1 MIMKHFRLTY
11 SLLATAALASTL
23 FVDTCN
29 AASSDDA
36 RIAVGQHQFSSSCAM
51 CHATEKSQ
59 GTIVG
64 PNLSGVYGRKIGKL
78 AGFQY
83 SETLHNAKGTWD
95 EATLNAFLKS
105 PQTAQPGTAMPFSG
119 IKNDDARS
127 ALVAYLK
134 SLH

>member
-1 MIMKHFRLTY
+1 MKLPRFTY
-11 SLLATAALASTL
+11 SLLAAAAFSSALG
-23 FVDTCN
+23 VNTCN
-29 AASSDDA
+29 AAPSDDA
-36 RIAVGQHQFSSSCAM
+36 RISVGQHQFSSSCAM

-64 PNLSGVYGRKIGKL
+64 PNLSGVYGRQIGKL

-83 SETLHNAKGTWD
+83 SETLRNAKGTWD

-105 PQTAQPGTAMPFSG
+105 PQAAQPGTAMPFSG
-119 IKNDDARS
+119 LKNDDARS
-127 ALVAYLK
+127 ALIAYLK